1 MSVVEKDVVSK
12 LHMSITIF
20 PKSLVTERTFTVYI
34 GYKETPGCPYT
45 LDRRTD
51 YNQTPIPPRT

>member
-1 MSVVEKDVVSK
+1 MSAVEKKLVSE
-12 LHMSITIF
+12 LMSITIF
-20 PKSLVTERTFTVYI
+20 PKSLVTERTFTVNI

>member
-1 MSVVEKDVVSK
+1 MSAVEKKLVSE
-12 LHMSITIF
+12 LMSITIF